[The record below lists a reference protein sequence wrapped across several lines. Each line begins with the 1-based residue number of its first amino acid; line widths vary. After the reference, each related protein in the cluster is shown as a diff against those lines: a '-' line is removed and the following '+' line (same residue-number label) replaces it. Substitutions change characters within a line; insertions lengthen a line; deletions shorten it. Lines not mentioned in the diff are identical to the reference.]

1 MADIKKIMEQ
11 LVDLGID
18 FEDINN
24 AYVEAF
30 HAKEAR
36 EKQAK
41 ELNNKRETVINA
53 LNDYIEAVYGKKMS
67 VNEVRKISTEFQA
80 LEKKVAELKNSSV
93 QPTRDEQ
100 EKKEKGMSDEE
111 KIKRFLNT
119 FTYNDSL
126 LAKTFAAID
135 E

>member
-1 MADIKKIMEQ
+1 MADLKKIMEQ

-18 FEDINN
+18 FQDIND

-36 EKQAK
+36 DKRAAD
-41 ELNNKRETVINA
+41 LNNKREIVINA
-53 LNDYIEAVYGKKMS
+53 LNDYIEAIYGKKMS
-67 VNEVRKISTEFQA
+67 VNDLRELSTEFQA
-80 LEKKVAELKNSSV
+80 IEKNIAALGNSSV
-93 QPTRDEQ
+93 QFTRDEQ

-111 KIKRFLNT
+111 KLRKFL
-119 FTYNDSL
+119 
-126 LAKTFAAID
+126 AAALG

>member
-1 MADIKKIMEQ
+1 MADLKKIMEQ

-18 FEDINN
+18 FQDIND

-36 EKQAK
+36 DKRAA
-41 ELNNKRETVINA
+41 ELNNRREAVINA
-53 LNDYIEAVYGKKMS
+53 LNNYIEIIYGKKMS
-67 VNEVRKISTEFQA
+67 VNDLRELSTEFQTI
-80 LEKKVAELKNSSV
+80 EKKVAELGNSSV
-93 QPTRDEQ
+93 QFTRDEQ

-111 KIKRFLNT
+111 KLRKFL
-119 FTYNDSL
+119 
-126 LAKTFAAID
+126 AAALG

>member
-1 MADIKKIMEQ
+1 MADLKKIMEQ

-18 FEDINN
+18 FQDIND

-36 EKQAK
+36 DKRAAD
-41 ELNNKRETVINA
+41 LNNKREVVINA
-53 LNDYIEAVYGKKMS
+53 LNDYIGAIYGKKMS
-67 VNEVRKISTEFQA
+67 VNDLRELSTEFQTI
-80 LEKKVAELKNSSV
+80 EKKVAELENSSV
-93 QPTRDEQ
+93 QFTRNEQ

-111 KIKRFLNT
+111 KLKKFL
-119 FTYNDSL
+119 
-126 LAKTFAAID
+126 AAALG

>member
-1 MADIKKIMEQ
+1 MADLKKIMEQ

-18 FEDINN
+18 FQDIND

-30 HAKEAR
+30 HAKEAKDKR
-36 EKQAK
+36 AA

-53 LNDYIEAVYGKKMS
+53 LNNYIEAIYGKKMS
-67 VNEVRKISTEFQA
+67 VNDLRELSTEFQTIEKNIAA
-80 LEKKVAELKNSSV
+80 LENSSV
-93 QPTRDEQ
+93 QFTRDEQ

-111 KIKRFLNT
+111 KLRKFLR
-119 FTYNDSL
+119 
-126 LAKTFAAID
+126 AALG

>member
-1 MADIKKIMEQ
+1 MADLKKIMEQ

-18 FEDINN
+18 FQDIND

-36 EKQAK
+36 DRKTAD
-41 ELNNKRETVINA
+41 LNNKREIVINA
-53 LNDYIEAVYGKKMS
+53 LNDYIEAIYGKRMS
-67 VNEVRKISTEFQA
+67 VNDLRELSTEFQTIEKNIAA
-80 LEKKVAELKNSSV
+80 LENSSV
-93 QPTRDEQ
+93 QFTRNEQ

-111 KIKRFLNT
+111 KLRKFLR
-119 FTYNDSL
+119 
-126 LAKTFAAID
+126 AALG

>member
-1 MADIKKIMEQ
+1 MADLKKIMEQ

-18 FEDINN
+18 FQDIND

-36 EKQAK
+36 DKRAAD
-41 ELNNKRETVINA
+41 LNNKREVVINA
-53 LNDYIEAVYGKKMS
+53 LNDYIGAIYGKKMS
-67 VNEVRKISTEFQA
+67 VNDLRELSTEFQTI
-80 LEKKVAELKNSSV
+80 EKNIAELGNSSV
-93 QPTRDEQ
+93 QFTRDEQ

-111 KIKRFLNT
+111 KLRKFLRAV
-119 FTYNDSL
+119 L
-126 LAKTFAAID
+126 G